1 MSVNIHRSR
10 VSPALWCHIC
20 SSFLISP
27 ANEVS
32 PLPLVASSSLKMQ
45 QATNLIENN
54 VLKKC
59 SSYLL
64 NKYFFLF
71 ANTEG
76 QCIEM
81 IGKCQQ

>member
-10 VSPALWCHIC
+10 VSPAVDLSCHI
-20 SSFLISP
+20 SSAFP
-27 ANEVS
+27 ALLS
-32 PLPLVASSSLKMQ
+32 TLPPLKIQ
-45 QATNLIENN
+45 QATNPMENN

-81 IGKCQQ
+81 IGKYQQ

>member
-1 MSVNIHRSR
+1 MSVNIHGSR
-10 VSPALWCHIC
+10 VSPALDLWCHI
-20 SSFLISP
+20 SSAFP
-27 ANEVS
+27 AILS
-32 PLPLVASSSLKMQ
+32 PLPSLKIQ
-45 QATNLIENN
+45 QATYLMENN

-76 QCIEM
+76 QCIM
-81 IGKCQQ
+81 MMGKCQR